1 MNHITNYYKNKCE
14 NLTEELNSLKNIIN
28 TFLTEK
34 SRGYDVA
41 QEQQNLLHPPA
52 WYTNRGL
59 PNPWRNMTQK
69 EYSIQLARLLN
80 YYRDMDAGQVG
91 IQNLPNM
98 PTWNL
103 PGEFPGRSAGE
114 ALEL

>member
-14 NLTEELNSLKNIIN
+14 ILTEQLNSLQNQIN

-34 SRGYDVA
+34 SRGYNVA

-59 PNPWRNMTQK
+59 PNPWNAMTPQQRSK
-69 EYSIQLARLLN
+69 EWQRHLDYWSS
-80 YYRDMDAGQVG
+80 MDAGTPGLQSA
-91 IQNLPNM
+91 PSM
-98 PTWNL
+98 PLYN
-103 PGEFPGRSAGE
+103 PRGADRSAGE
-114 ALEL
+114 SLGL